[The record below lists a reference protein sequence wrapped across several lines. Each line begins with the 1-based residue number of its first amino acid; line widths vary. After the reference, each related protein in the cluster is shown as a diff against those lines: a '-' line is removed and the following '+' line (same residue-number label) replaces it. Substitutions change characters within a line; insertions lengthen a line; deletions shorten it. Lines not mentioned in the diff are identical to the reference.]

1 MSTQDVAGSASAAAA
16 DALFAGGGEV
26 RALCRA
32 LDWAS
37 TPLGPLE
44 AWPAALRLTVRT
56 AMESPFPINL
66 WCGPELVLIYNDAYA
81 PVLGAK
87 HPAALGRPGR
97 EVWAEIWGQVAPM
110 FEQIRAGGPP
120 IYAEDAPF
128 VMERAAEG
136 GAESAPGQPNAWFTF
151 ALSPVRDDAGN
162 IVAFL
167 NVVSET
173 TSRLMAERATDAARA
188 RAEHAE
194 ARLREVF
201 VQAPAAIMITE
212 GPEHVATVANQ
223 RFLEMA
229 GTRDLLHRPV
239 RESFPELQGQPFFEL
254 MDRVYRTGEAFVGT
268 EVPVQLD
275 RTGTG
280 QMEKGCFNFIYQPL
294 KGADGRVF
302 GIMTHAV
309 EVTGE
314 VRARKEI
321 EATAAERSAILRQ
334 IADGVV
340 TADPEGRI
348 SFINE
353 AGQRILGMA
362 GLGTP
367 VDDYSRT
374 FRVLTPDGEPFPND
388 ELPLVR
394 AVKRGETVLGAE
406 WISVHADGTH
416 VLVQGNA
423 APVLS
428 TEGQTL
434 GAVVTMRDVT
444 EERRLQRQLE
454 ADRGR
459 LAAIFQ
465 RAPAFIATLRGPEH
479 VFEITNPLYQQLI
492 GHRDVLGKR
501 VVDALPEVVEQG
513 FIGLLD
519 GVYRTGEPFV
529 GDELP
534 ILLQAQPGA
543 PPRQRFLNFVY
554 QPVREADGAIS
565 GIFVHG
571 VDVTDQVHARQHV
584 ERLEER
590 LRLALESADIGTW
603 DFDPVSGALTWDERC
618 RRIFGVPAE
627 GEVRYDDFLQHLHPE
642 DRGRADEA
650 VARALDPAAGGGY
663 DAEYRVRSADGE
675 VRWIRASGRA
685 AFGQVEGER
694 QAVRFTGTVIDVTD
708 RARAAAERERLL
720 REAETQRA
728 RLEQIF
734 AEAPAV
740 MALYTGPEHTV
751 TLVNPS
757 WEQTVGKLDAIGR
770 PFRGVFPEFE
780 GTGLFELLEWV
791 YVTGEPFVDPEVNV
805 PLERWGS
812 GVLEDTYWHLVWR
825 PLASADPDRRDI
837 LVHAVEVTAQVQAR
851 REVEHK
857 AEELARLA
865 RALEASNRELDQFAY
880 VASHDLKAPLR
891 GISNL
896 SQWIEDDLADR
907 FTDEAR
913 EQMRLLR
920 GRVHRME
927 GLIDGILQY
936 SRAGRVQE
944 RPERVDVGILVRDVV
959 DLLAPPEG
967 VAIEVQPGMPVLF
980 TERLP
985 MQQVLM
991 NLVGNAV
998 KYGPEGD
1005 TRVTVS
1011 ARDGGEAWEFA
1022 VADNGPG
1029 VPPEYH
1035 DRIFGLFQTLE
1046 SRDKVE
1052 GTGIGLSIVK
1062 KMVESR
1068 GGRVWVESPPGGGA
1082 TFRFTW
1088 PATPSEGGEG

>member
-1 MSTQDVAGSASAAAA
+1 MSTQDGANGSADAE
-16 DALFAGGGEV
+16 ALFAGGGEM
-26 RALCRA
+26 RARCRA

-37 TPLGPLE
+37 TPLGPVE
-44 AWPAALRLTVRT
+44 AWPAALRLAVRT
-56 AMESPFPINL
+56 AMDSPFPINL
-66 WCGPELVLIYNDAYA
+66 WCGPELVLVYNDGYA

-87 HPAALGRPGR
+87 DPAALGRPGR
-97 EVWAEIWGQVAPM
+97 EVWGEIWGQVAPM
-110 FEQIRAGGPP
+110 FNQIRAGGPP
-120 IYAEDAPF
+120 VYAEDAPF
-128 VMERAAEG
+128 VIERAGAGE
-136 GAESAPGQPNAWFTF
+136 AESAPGEPNAWFTF
-151 ALSPVRDDAGN
+151 ALSPVRDEDGT

-173 TSRLMAERATDAARA
+173 TARLMAERATRAARA
-188 RAEHAE
+188 DAEQAE

-201 VQAPAAIMITE
+201 LQAPAAILITE
-212 GPEHVATVANQ
+212 GPEHVPTVVNARYTGMVGPRQ
-223 RFLEMA
+223 LLGRPLREGFPDLE
-229 GTRDLLHRPV
+229 
-239 RESFPELQGQPFFEL
+239 GQPFFAL
-254 MDRVYRTGEAFVGT
+254 MDRVYASGEPFVGT
-268 EVPVQLD
+268 EMPVQLD
-275 RTGTG
+275 RRGTG
-280 QMEKGCFNFIYQPL
+280 EMEDGCFNFVYQPL
-294 KGADGRVF
+294 TGADGQVF

-309 EVTGE
+309 EVTAQ
-314 VRARKEI
+314 VRARREI

-340 TADPEGRI
+340 MADAEGRI
-348 SFINE
+348 SFVNE

-362 GLGTP
+362 GLGTQ
-367 VDDYSRT
+367 VDDYSGT
-374 FRVLTPDGEPFPND
+374 FRVLTPEGEPFPND

-394 AVKRGETVLGAE
+394 AVKRGETVLGVE
-406 WISVHADGTH
+406 WVSVHPDGTRA
-416 VLVQGNA
+416 LVQGSA
-423 APVLS
+423 APVLA
-428 TEGQTL
+428 TDGQTL

-444 EERRLQRQLE
+444 EERRLQKQLE

-465 RAPAFIATLRGPEH
+465 NAPAFIATLRGPEH

-492 GHRDVLGKR
+492 GHRDVIGRR

-534 ILLQAQPGA
+534 ILLQTEPGS

-603 DFDPVSGALTWDERC
+603 DFDPVSGALSWDERC
-618 RRIFGVPAE
+618 RRIFGMPAE
-627 GEVRYDDFLQHLHPE
+627 GEVHYDDFLRHLHPDDL
-642 DRGRADEA
+642 DRANAA
-650 VARALDPAAGGGY
+650 VARALDPAGAGDY
-663 DAEYRVRSADGE
+663 EADYTVIPAGGE

-685 AFGQVEGER
+685 AFGQVQGER
-694 QAVRFTGTVIDVTD
+694 RAVRFTGTVIDVTD
-708 RARAAAERERLL
+708 RARAEAERERLL
-720 REAETQRA
+720 REAETQRS

-757 WEQTVGKLDAIGR
+757 WEQTVGKPDAVGR
-770 PFRGVFPEFE
+770 TFRDVFPEFE
-780 GTGLFELLEWV
+780 GSGLFELLEWV
-791 YVTGEPFVDPEVNV
+791 YHTGEPFVDPEVNV
-805 PLERWGS
+805 PLERFGS

-837 LVHAVEVTAQVQAR
+837 LVHAVEVTTQVRAR
-851 REVEHK
+851 RDVEQK

-907 FTDEAR
+907 FTDDAR

-920 GRVHRME
+920 GRVTRME

-944 RPERVDVGILVRDVV
+944 QPERVDVGALARDVV
-959 DLLAPPEG
+959 DLLAPPDG
-967 VAIEVQPGMPVLF
+967 VTVEVQPGMPVLF

-991 NLVGNAV
+991 NLVGNAI
-998 KYGPEGD
+998 KYGPEGG

-1011 ARDGGEAWEFA
+1011 ARDADGGWEFA

-1029 VPPEYH
+1029 VPAQYH

-1088 PATPSEGGEG
+1088 PASPSTDGEG